1 VYVQLSPHLVNNE
14 EVLLYSRAEEIIERG
29 MGVTVMP
36 AVKMR
41 PGVFWIGVNDR
52 TTDLFEGIWPI
63 TDEGV
68 SYNSYLI
75 KDKKTVL
82 IDLAKSIK
90 VDEFFGNLHELTDI
104 SKIDYVVINHMEP
117 DHTGILSIL
126 RKLAPDVVIIGSE
139 KTKEMLASFYGLT
152 ENIKVVKDGEAL
164 EIGNRQLVFFST
176 PGVHWPE
183 TIMTYDAREKIL
195 FSCDG
200 FGGYGALRG
209 SIFEDTCTDIAFYEH
224 EALRYFVNIVAL
236 FNKPTLKA
244 INKLSGVNVEI
255 IAPSH
260 GLIWRKNP
268 RRIFDLYRKWCEYA
282 GGTSEHG
289 ITLVYGSMYG
299 NTERMMNAVAQGIS
313 KRKVP
318 FRIFD
323 AARTHVSYIL
333 PSLWIYSGVVVG
345 APTYEGALH
354 PPTVDV
360 LNYASLKRIM
370 NKKLMTFGSYGWS
383 GGALRTIRKIVEPL
397 NWEIVE
403 SFEWKGGPNI
413 EDLKHGEELGM
424 KFADMIL
431 AMK

>member
-1 VYVQLSPHLVNNE
+1 
-14 EVLLYSRAEEIIERG
+14 
-29 MGVTVMP
+29 MP
-36 AVKMR
+36 AVKIK

-63 TDEGV
+63 TGEGV

-75 KDKKTVL
+75 TDEKTVL

-90 VDEFFGNLHELTDI
+90 VDEFFEHIQELTPL

-117 DHTGILSIL
+117 DHTGILSTL
-126 RKLAPDVVIIGSE
+126 RRLAPDVVFIGSA
-139 KTKEMLASFYGLT
+139 KTREMLASFYGVT
-152 ENIKVVKDGEAL
+152 ENVRVVKDGEAL
-164 EIGNRQLVFFST
+164 GIGGRELVFFST

-209 SIFEDTCTDIAFYEH
+209 SIFDDTCTDIDFYER

-244 INKLSGVNVEI
+244 IDKLSGVNVEI

-268 RRIFDLYRKWCEYA
+268 QRILDLYRRWCEYA
-282 GGTSEHG
+282 GGPTERG
-289 ITLVYGSMYG
+289 ITLLYGSMYG
-299 NTERMMNAVAQGIS
+299 NTERMMNAVAYGIS
-313 KRKVP
+313 ERKVP
-318 FRIFD
+318 FSVFD
-323 AARTHVSYIL
+323 SARTHVSYIL
-333 PSLWIYSGVVVG
+333 PSLWVHSGVVVG

-360 LNYASLKRIM
+360 LNYAALKRIT

-403 SFEWKGGPNI
+403 SFEWKGGPTV
-413 EDLKHGEELGM
+413 EDLNHGEDLGR
-424 KFADMIL
+424 KFADMVL